1 MAAELK
7 NEKGLA
13 GLIFID
19 GVQDGFGIR
28 ETGLPVLIIQ
38 GTQDERVPA
47 GAVRQ
52 IAEVIGDSGTYVEL
66 NSDHF
71 LIMKIPEQVQN
82 AITDWLEK
90 Q

>member
-1 MAAELK
+1 
-7 NEKGLA
+7 
-13 GLIFID
+13 
-19 GVQDGFGIR
+19 
-28 ETGLPVLIIQ
+28 
-38 GTQDERVPA
+38 
-47 GAVRQ
+47 
-52 IAEVIGDSGTYVEL
+52 VIGDSATYVEL